1 MHLGSLEW
9 NLKQPAG
16 ECECMSLYYD
26 LCCCFSKHLFRFYNN
41 RKTIACV
48 QCTYGFTCKLYTCT
62 TLLIY
67 MYWFFQIQ
75 TAHHF
80 HHNEQ

>member
-48 QCTYGFTCKLYTCT
+48 QCTYGFTCK
-62 TLLIY
+62 
-67 MYWFFQIQ
+67 
-75 TAHHF
+75 
-80 HHNEQ
+80 